1 MVIKRRLFCFVL
13 NNITFIRSF
22 IPNSRC
28 NYYSLMPAVASR
40 RSSYSVYG
48 VRSTLRQ
55 RHPRCD
61 QRDSPDATTSHVAH
75 VQAPLLHCCSLV
87 VVMGQNVFRYIEIIY
102 YPETY
107 IKIISIITVIFNTC
121 LFLCVSKWVCSSDAY
136 STDVRMNFTDY
147 RQFVPGVIRRPVHGR
162 TPAVVPCTRNRQ
174 NDKVVWCRRQFTAGL

>member
-1 MVIKRRLFCFVL
+1 MQLLQLDACCRIAALIIQCIWRSI
-13 NNITFIRSF
+13 NIAPAPPTMRS
-22 IPNSRC
+22 
-28 NYYSLMPAVASR
+28 A
-40 RSSYSVYG
+40 
-48 VRSTLRQ
+48 RQ
-55 RHPRCD
+55 PWCD
-61 QRDSPDATTSHVAH
+61 HTSHVAH